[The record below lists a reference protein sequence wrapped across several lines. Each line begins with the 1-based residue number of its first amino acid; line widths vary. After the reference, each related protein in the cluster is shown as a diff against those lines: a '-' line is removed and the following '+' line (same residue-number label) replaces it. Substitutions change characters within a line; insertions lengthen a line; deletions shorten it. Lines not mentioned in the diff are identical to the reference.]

1 MSNKCKFRFKNT
13 SAYVILRVDH
23 KIETYDSRYITGV
36 TLNKDYLII
45 TRNFKTRVLKEKIA
59 IETIDEFRVYRRF
72 NEYSSVIIY
81 SYRKQGV

>member
-13 SAYVILRVDH
+13 SAYVILRAEHGV
-23 KIETYDSRYITGV
+23 ETHDSRYITGV

-45 TRNFKTRVLKEKIA
+45 TRNFKTRVLKQKIA